1 MSDEETEKK
10 DKDKDKD
17 KDVLSQEEIDALLH
31 SVGPEDEQSGSKDAD
46 SSQSDTDESSQSG
59 GKSKPIDAKQEN
71 TDESDLLN
79 TETELAAIQRRR
91 REDVIRVVNFANQER
106 SVRGELP
113 VLDKIYDRAVRY
125 FNIDVYQLMAKEL
138 DVEQEAL
145 QFIKHHDYLTTLPNP
160 TYMVV
165 HHFKPLKGKA
175 ILCFDKVFIYDLV
188 DYYFGGNSHFQSD
201 KNRNDFT
208 ATEMRVMDIVIEKL
222 QKNIEQAWAPI
233 LQLKVLKAS
242 DETNPQL
249 LHIAEPN
256 EVLLVSKF
264 NVTFGEEKGFF
275 SFVIPYMMVEPIK
288 QQLEL
293 GAARP
298 DDEIDPNWINSLKE
312 ELMDVGLPIGAHIA
326 RAESTLRRVLRW
338 KEGDFIPLEKRDQ
351 LTLDIENI
359 PCFEGEMGVVDDKR
373 AVKIIKKITY

>member
-1 MSDEETEKK
+1 MSDEKQEKE
-10 DKDKDKD
+10 KD

-31 SVGPEDEQSGSKDAD
+31 SVGPDDETNEEQGDNSTSSEPEPLVTSSKDTSSDD
-46 SSQSDTDESSQSG
+46 SSQKPAKEESQS
-59 GKSKPIDAKQEN
+59 
-71 TDESDLLN
+71 
-79 TETELAAIQRRR
+79 ELAAIQRKRQ
-91 REDVIRVVNFANQER
+91 EDVIRVVNFANQER

-125 FNIDVYQLMAKEL
+125 FNTDIYQLMAKEL
-138 DVEQEAL
+138 QVEQEPL
-145 QFIKHHDYLTTLPNP
+145 QFIKHREYLSSLPNP
-160 TYMVV
+160 TYLAV
-165 HHFKPLKGKA
+165 HLIKPLKGKA
-175 ILCFDKVFIYDLV
+175 IFCFDKVFIYDLV
-188 DYYFGGNSHFQSD
+188 DYYFGGNTHFQSD

-208 ATEMRVMDIVIEKL
+208 ATEMRVMDIVLEKL

-233 LQLKVLKAS
+233 VQLKVVKAA

-275 SFVIPYMMVEPIK
+275 SFVVPYLMVEPLK

-312 ELMDVGLPIGAHIA
+312 ELMDVNLPVGAHIA
-326 RAESTLRRVLRW
+326 RSKSTLRRVLKW
-338 KEGDFIPLEKRDQ
+338 QEGDFVPLEKRDR

-359 PCFEGEMGVVDDKR
+359 PCFEAEMGVVDDKR
-373 AVKIIKKITY
+373 AVKIVKKITY